1 MMEDDDEE
9 EEDDDMYPNYGDTA
23 TGHDEDEEA
32 GGGDQDEEASD
43 EPVDDDLRRA
53 IADAHRDAETEN
65 EKRKLKGMLDDH
77 KKKLYP
83 NCEDGN
89 TKLGATLEL
98 LQWKAEAGICD
109 KPFEKLLKIMK
120 RRFPKD
126 NELPDSTY
134 EAKKVLCPLGLEVLK
149 IHACINDCILYRL
162 EYENLEK
169 CPVCNA
175 LRYKIRRDD
184 PGDVEGEPPRKR
196 VPAKVMWYAPIIPR
210 LKRLFRNKEHARLL
224 RWHKEDR
231 KKDEM
236 LRHPADGSQWRKI
249 DREFPDF
256 AEDARN
262 LRGESA
268 KISPARA
275 PPSTAPPPPARAAAD
290 RLRRAAALLRVA
302 RARPRPDPRAAFPPL
317 ARASAR
323 PALTAGRPP
332 PAGSAARVGE
342 VRDWAPP
349 GWHWEVL
356 SSGACTLVRNPGP
369 VVDPDILWWRSY
381 GPRSFQREP
390 APPEVVAQRIA
401 AEDEHVRRY
410 MYALDTM
417 YRTGCRLDS
426 ENDRPDPEDPELN
439 SVRRRVKKWSLK
451 KMAVQFND
459 YKKKLDSFFVKKGKT
474 PDFKGPYEKIKDHWE
489 EFVKLKKSDKAKKR
503 SDTNTKNASNKMY
516 FHTMGRGGYNA
527 GRPKWEKWENELIK
541 KEIQPELFN
550 QDALDKSLLSAYC
563 LMKIRECRKG
573 QIYDLGFVDPYTVN
587 GFHYILLVIEPDT
600 GIVEVMD
607 SKSKPLEAWGDMA
620 DILLKAW
627 KRFTNK
633 SPGLKNKEL

>member
-1 MMEDDDEE
+1 MNRRQWMYVDRRLPEFRSGLEEFIRVAQENPQADGFMCCPCVDCHNLKQYPEWQVIHSHLLWKGFMPSYNCWTKHGERGVMMEDDEEE

-23 TGHDEDEEA
+23 TGHDEDEDA

-120 RRFPKD
+120 RRFPKN

-149 IHACINDCILYRL
+149 IHACINDCILYRA

-169 CPVCNA
+169 CPVCTA

-236 LRHPADGSQWRKI
+236 LRHPADGSQWRTI

-256 AEDARN
+256 ADDARN
-262 LRGESA
+262 LRFGLSTDGMNPFGEQSCSHSTWPVTLC
-268 KISPARA
+268 IYNL
-275 PPSTAPPPPARAAAD
+275 PPWLCMKRKFIMMPVLIQGPKQPGNDIDVYLQPLFEELLQLWSKPGVHAWD
-290 RLRRAAALLRVA
+290 EYKQESFNLRALLFVTIN
-302 RARPRPDPRAAFPPL
+302 DW
-317 ARASAR
+317 
-323 PALTAGRPP
+323 PAL
-332 PAGSAARVGE
+332 SN
-342 VRDWAPP
+342 
-349 GWHWEVL
+349 L
-356 SSGACTLVRNPGP
+356 SGQTNKGYNACTHCLDETEGK
-369 VVDPDILWWRSY
+369 WRRPKDVLKLPKELKFHIFCSA
-381 GPRSFQREP
+381 GKRSRSQRKREH
-390 APPEVVAQRIA
+390 AQQ
-401 AEDEHVRRY
+401 
-410 MYALDTM
+410 MQLDVQ
-417 YRTGCRLDS
+417 RS
-426 ENDRPDPEDPELN
+426 QEL
-439 SVRRRVKKWSLK
+439 
-451 KMAVQFND
+451 
-459 YKKKLDSFFVKKGKT
+459 
-474 PDFKGPYEKIKDHWE
+474 EKEKD
-489 EFVKLKKSDKAKKR
+489 LLLSDKAR
-503 SDTNTKNASNKMY
+503 LDEEVTALCKNVRDSEANVVVLQNLLES
-516 FHTMGRGGYNA
+516 
-527 GRPKWEKWENELIK
+527 EKEG
-541 KEIQPELFN
+541 N
-550 QDALDKSLLSAYC
+550 Q
-563 LMKIRECRKG
+563 R
-573 QIYDLGFVDPYTVN
+573 
-587 GFHYILLVIEPDT
+587 
-600 GIVEVMD
+600 
-607 SKSKPLEAWGDMA
+607 
-620 DILLKAW
+620 LLK
-627 KRFTNK
+627 
-633 SPGLKNKEL
+633 ELEEAKQALSVITKKQQEILEPTAVSAIKTMSKTFENVGSSAAH